1 MPDLSSLIAQPQ
13 APQTPQ
19 MQQGTPGAAPASLQS
34 LMGGAPGG
42 VPMAAPQKPPAPD
55 HQQTASAVY
64 HLSEFQRKY
73 KKLLSDP
80 EIGRKN
86 MRPEMLEMMADVL
99 GEGLAT
105 LPQIMSQVKDFPTEP
120 LQQKQY
126 LEKHYQ
132 QAKMAS
138 VAILQHHAAAF
149 PRTGAEPMP
158 PPANVGG
165 DDHHAVLGGMMGAHY
180 GGRR

>member
-13 APQTPQ
+13 APQAPQ
-19 MQQGTPGAAPASLQS
+19 MQQGQAPPSLPS
-34 LMGGAPGG
+34 LMGQQGGAPGG

-55 HQQTASAVY
+55 YQQTASAVY

-132 QAKMAS
+132 QSKMA
-138 VAILQHHAAAF
+138 AIVILEHHAAAF
-149 PRTGAEPMP
+149 PAKGVEPVP
-158 PPANVGG
+158 PVQVGG
-165 DDHHAVLGGMMGAHY
+165 DDHHAVLGGMMGSHY

>member
-19 MQQGTPGAAPASLQS
+19 MQQGTPGEAPASLQS
-34 LMGGAPGG
+34 LMGAPGG

-55 HQQTASAVY
+55 YQQTASAVY

-132 QAKMAS
+132 QSKMAAM
-138 VAILQHHAAAF
+138 AILEHHAAAF
-149 PRTGAEPMP
+149 PAKGVEPVP
-158 PPANVGG
+158 PVNVGG
-165 DDHHAVLGGMMGAHY
+165 DDHHAVLNGMMGSHY

>member
-13 APQTPQ
+13 APQAPQ
-19 MQQGTPGAAPASLQS
+19 MQQGTPGQMP
-34 LMGGAPGG
+34 GAPGG
-42 VPMAAPQKPPAPD
+42 IPMAAAPGKPPAPD
-55 HQQTASAVY
+55 YQQTASAVY

-126 LEKHYQ
+126 IEKHYQ
-132 QAKMAS
+132 QSKMAAI
-138 VAILQHHAAAF
+138 AILEHHAAAF
-149 PRTGAEPMP
+149 PARGVEPVP
-158 PPANVGG
+158 PVQVGG
-165 DDHHAVLGGMMGAHY
+165 DDHHTVLGGMMGSHY
-180 GGRR
+180 GWRR

>member
-13 APQTPQ
+13 APQSPQ
-19 MQQGTPGAAPASLQS
+19 MQQGMPGQMP
-34 LMGGAPGG
+34 GAPGG
-42 VPMAAPQKPPAPD
+42 IPMAAAPAKPPAPD
-55 HQQTASAVY
+55 YQQTASAVY

-126 LEKHYQ
+126 IEKHFQ
-132 QAKMAS
+132 QAQAAT

-149 PRTGAEPMP
+149 PRNGTEPIP
-158 PPANVGG
+158 PVNVGG
-165 DDHHAVLGGMMGAHY
+165 DDHHAVLGGMMGSHY
-180 GGRR
+180 GGRRA